1 MTAIKSKMERCMPRN
16 RDWLP
21 LPDDGD
27 DDDDDVGCEVM
38 TGPPDDWGPPPWP
51 EGSTTV
57 T

>member
-1 MTAIKSKMERCMPRN
+1 MTAIKSKMDRCMPRN